1 VTAVADGS
9 ITNWSP
15 LIRHALLGEQP
26 TVTRTVARDVNRG
39 TAIVFAPTPKFGA
52 CHLPVAIVRR
62 GDAVGAGAVRR
73 VGVGVAVGRGARAPR
88 AA

>member
-9 ITNWSP
+9 ITSWSA
-15 LIRHALLGEQP
+15 LIWHALLGEHP

-39 TAIVFAPTPKFGA
+39 TAIVFAPTRRLGA
-52 CHLPVAIVRR
+52 CHPPAVTVRR
-62 GDAVGAGAVRR
+62 NFGAGAVRR

>member
-39 TAIVFAPTPKFGA
+39 TAIVFAPTRRLGA
-52 CHLPVAIVRR
+52 CHPPVALVRR
-62 GDAVGAGAVRR
+62 GDGAGAARR
-73 VGVGVAVGRGARAPR
+73 AGVGVAVGRGTRAPR